1 MKIVGAISTVIGTV
15 MLMTLYVLEPTLSLL
30 ENLAYSAVMLIF
42 FSFIGRLWLHPKMME
57 TTR

>member
-1 MKIVGAISTVIGTV
+1 
-15 MLMTLYVLEPTLSLL
+15 MLMTLYVLEPQLSLV
-30 ENLAYSAVMLIF
+30 ENMAYSAVMLIF